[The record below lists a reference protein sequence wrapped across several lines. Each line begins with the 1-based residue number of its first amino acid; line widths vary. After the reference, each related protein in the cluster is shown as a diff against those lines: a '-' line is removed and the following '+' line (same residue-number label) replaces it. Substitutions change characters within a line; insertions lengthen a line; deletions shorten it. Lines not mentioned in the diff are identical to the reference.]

1 MNCPFGEC
9 CGGYRTGFTVDLDSD
24 QLNEASS
31 VQRFR
36 FKDVEVQLNE
46 LESKMEIVK
55 GEFVKVVDYEELR
68 RKPSGVFREVLK
80 VIGE

>member
-1 MNCPFGEC
+1 ML
-9 CGGYRTGFTVDLDSD
+9 RRVSDRISVDLDSEHLD
-24 QLNEASS
+24 EASS

>member
-1 MNCPFGEC
+1 
-9 CGGYRTGFTVDLDSD
+9 
-24 QLNEASS
+24 